1 MNREDMLCLWLADDI
16 MGAETPGSRKCSCR
30 LASVMFPRGH
40 LGSAL
45 LCGNEYYVTVYQGL
59 LEILE
64 PEVKN
69 TFLTHF
75 LYLSSY
81 KFSGQVL
88 LHEVLSQEC
97 PPPW

>member
-1 MNREDMLCLWLADDI
+1 MLCLWLADDI

-30 LASVMFPRGH
+30 LAPVMLPGGH

-45 LCGNEYYVTVYQGL
+45 LCGNEYYVTVYQSL

-75 LYLSSY
+75 FFFFNFILFLN
-81 KFSGQVL
+81 FT
-88 LHEVLSQEC
+88 
-97 PPPW
+97 